1 MTEGFLRLTRKW
13 PEGAAVAALRALTQS
28 VTKSTGQ
35 RADELISVSLS
46 QEKTR
51 AKHCVRFCEFFS

>member
-1 MTEGFLRLTRKW
+1 MSLCDDRGLFATDKEMARRRSRT
-13 PEGAAVAALRALTQS
+13 LTQS